1 MGYKTV
7 HETAESEFMEKKS
20 TFIGACKRVFCEE
33 EAKAFIGEIKE
44 KYKDARHHVY
54 AYTVGED
61 GLLQRY
67 SDDGEPQGTGGIP
80 MLEVIKKN
88 QLKNTCVVVTR
99 YFGGILL
106 GAGGLTR
113 AYVKGASLAIEA
125 SGIVERVEGYTLTLH
140 APYDLAGKIEHL
152 LKEKELFIQ
161 NIAYTEEVQLIVPV
175 LAEQKELF
183 TKEIINLTANRV
195 KFDVSELKLFYKLQ
209 KELVEEFEDG

>member
-20 TFIGACKRVFCEE
+20 TFIGACKRVFSEE
-33 EAKAFIGEIKE
+33 EAKSFIGEIKE

-161 NIAYTEEVQLIVPV
+161 NIAYTEEVQIIVPV

-183 TKEIINLTANRV
+183 TNEIINLTANRV
-195 KFDVSELKLFYKLQ
+195 KIYVSDPKLFYKLQ